1 MRKLLLAIFVLVPSF
16 AWARVTLP
24 FEEEGVLDDA
34 PYHIKVPVNW
44 NGTLLVYVHGTTR
57 TTNPV
62 GLNPLVGVP
71 GVPPAVGQQQAA
83 ALENLLLSAG
93 YALAASAFP
102 EDAGNWFIKQ
112 GIHDTLTLTNYFK
125 ERVGNPT
132 RIIEWSRSQGTV
144 VGLHD
149 AEQYPGIYDASIAGC
164 AVGAGSPRTW
174 DLSLD
179 VLLAWKTAFGFP
191 ATWGSPG
198 DLRDDIDFNKDVVPV
213 IVPKLLQ
220 ITANFGLFE
229 FIRLVNHVPLEGF
242 YPGPTT
248 PVDASWIVSLMFF
261 STQVRAEV
269 EGKAKGRIVQNLD
282 HVYSLTDSEKAYLL
296 SLGVNSDALLA
307 QMNSGDSKYQ
317 AEVHARNYNERYA
330 EYTGRIRMPVL
341 TLHTTKDGLVF
352 TSHESAYHETV
363 EAASR
368 GDMLK
373 QVYAQSVG
381 HCTFTPA
388 QWYEVVQAMTYW
400 LATGQRPGSKFFPD
414 FDPTFVP
421 PEFPNP

>member
-24 FEEEGVLDDA
+24 FEEEGVLDNA

-83 ALENLLLSAG
+83 ELENLLLSAG
-93 YALAASAFP
+93 YALAASAFA

-179 VLLAWKTAFGFP
+179 VLLAWKVAFGFP
-191 ATWGSPG
+191 AGWGSPE
-198 DLRDDIDFNKDVVPV
+198 DLRGD
-213 IVPKLLQ
+213 
-220 ITANFGLFE
+220 
-229 FIRLVNHVPLEGF
+229 NH
-242 YPGPTT
+242 
-248 PVDASWIVSLMFF
+248 
-261 STQVRAEV
+261 
-269 EGKAKGRIVQNLD
+269 
-282 HVYSLTDSEKAYLL
+282 
-296 SLGVNSDALLA
+296 
-307 QMNSGDSKYQ
+307 
-317 AEVHARNYNERYA
+317 
-330 EYTGRIRMPVL
+330 
-341 TLHTTKDGLVF
+341 
-352 TSHESAYHETV
+352 
-363 EAASR
+363 
-368 GDMLK
+368 
-373 QVYAQSVG
+373 
-381 HCTFTPA
+381 
-388 QWYEVVQAMTYW
+388 
-400 LATGQRPGSKFFPD
+400 
-414 FDPTFVP
+414 
-421 PEFPNP
+421 